1 MTEPLDGPGRRR
13 RPVSEQQWACAR
25 ELSEGRP
32 ATRARVAG
40 AVGVDVGSLQ
50 ARSVRE
56 GWRKVDYRRQDVLAL
71 HREAVALSGS
81 YAGDGDFSI
90 DDVDAGQAD
99 DAADAGVGGEF
110 AGTGDDA
117 AVEIGEGD
125 LAGPVA
131 FGGRADPAVTM
142 ARAQSFLSRQME
154 RLMKRAE
161 RGGRLEKAQIDGL
174 VSMSKMIERWME
186 MVHASAVEQKKKSD
200 EELAEV
206 LNRINA
212 KIVELAQAEAG
223 RLVRAASRAAGRKPH

>member
-25 ELSEGRP
+25 ELTEGRP

-71 HREAVALSGS
+71 HREAVALSAS
-81 YAGDGDFSI
+81 YAGVGDFSL
-90 DDVDAGQAD
+90 DDEDAGQAD
-99 DAADAGVGGEF
+99 NAADVRLDAAGSGSVDDAAD
-110 AGTGDDA
+110 
-117 AVEIGEGD
+117 EIGEGD
-125 LAGPVA
+125 LVGPVA
-131 FGGRADPAVTM
+131 FGSGADPAATM

-161 RGGRLEKAQIDGL
+161 RGGRLEKTQIDGL

-186 MVHASAVEQKKKSD
+186 MIQASAVEQKKKSD

-206 LNRINA
+206 LDRINA

-223 RLVRAASRAAGRKPH
+223 RLV